1 MECYHHLQD
10 FIVINSPMVKFSS
23 KFSNPA
29 VFGEI
34 QGAELKRQ
42 LDLSGVQLVQLALL
56 WEYT

>member
-1 MECYHHLQD
+1 
-10 FIVINSPMVKFSS
+10 MVKFSS

-42 LDLSGVQLVQLALL
+42 LDISGLQLVQLALL
-56 WEYT
+56 REYT